1 VRGHVRRRRLAVV
14 ATGLALVLAGCGDEP
29 GAETA
34 PNIVQPGAPGQASRT
49 LSAEEASELG
59 ETPFVEADVSF
70 MQGMIHHHAQALR
83 MTRLVK
89 ARTTWRDLRLVA
101 RRIELSQKSE
111 IDQMGQWLLKRGEQ
125 APVFHAA
132 HGHAHGIGMGTMM
145 PGMLTEADFRRLGSA
160 RGKAFDRLFLRLMI
174 RHHEGALTMVR
185 DLYDANGGAEPEMS
199 FFANHVDADQQIEIA
214 RMQGMLATR

>member
-1 VRGHVRRRRLAVV
+1 VYRVNRLAPAVLM
-14 ATGLALVLAGCGDEP
+14 LALAACGGGKDEP
-29 GAETA
+29 AGAPPA
-34 PNIVQPGAPGQASRT
+34 PNIVQPGAPGQPSKKLTPAQLAAIERT
-49 LSAEEASELG
+49 TYTA
-59 ETPFVEADVSF
+59 ADVAF